1 MNNTVKTITG
11 VAVAAAAG
19 AIAGVAFAPDKG
31 SKTRAKASK
40 KIKAASSDV
49 SDFVSTKANQLKSE
63 ASNLLNQGKS
73 LVDNAINTVKA

>member
-19 AIAGVAFAPDKG
+19 ALAGVAFAPDKG

-40 KIKAASSDV
+40 KIKAASNDV
-49 SDFVSTKANQLKSE
+49 SSFVSNQAGKVKSE
-63 ASNLLNQGKS
+63 ASNLLDQGKS
-73 LVDNAINTVKA
+73 LVNGAIDSVKA